1 MKFLHISTGD
11 NRGAFS
17 GAYRLHRNLIEC
29 GHESFMFVGNKTVD
43 DPTVM
48 APARLFQRT
57 RFFLEK
63 IFSQVAKRI
72 FGIDVQVSRIFKS
85 NIGFVPTFEALRKIK
100 TIKPDLVI
108 VYYIADFLSEHQL
121 LEIQRITGSPVAF
134 YLMDMGMLTGSC
146 HYAWSCKGYQSD
158 CSDCPMTKSWMI
170 KKMIFTKWKSRQVN
184 YDRIRPIIVSG
195 SEQLSEQVKLSSLTR
210 SLDLQKILMGVN
222 SETYNPENRNAAR
235 KYFSFTKD
243 DIVLYFGAQN
253 VEDKRKGFSYLVAAL
268 KILNESLSKEELA
281 RVCLFTIGSGDP
293 IKKHNFSFK
302 HIHLPF
308 ISDQTLFSKTYA
320 AADVF
325 ICPSV
330 EDSGP
335 MMVNESM
342 MSGTPVVA
350 FDLGVA
356 KDLVIS
362 GKTGYKLPEIN
373 SSELAS
379 ALATF
384 VRLSDEERA
393 RMKKNCRDV
402 AIRSCSMEQQV
413 QSFVA
418 LAEKHGSKWAT

>member
-1 MKFLHISTGD
+1 MKFLHVSTGD
-11 NRGAFS
+11 NLGAFS

-29 GHESFMFVGNKTVD
+29 GHESFMLVGKKTVD
-43 DPTVM
+43 DPTVI
-48 APARLFQRT
+48 APAKIFQHI

-63 IFSQVAKRI
+63 LFSLAAKKV
-72 FGIDVQVSRIFKS
+72 FGLDVQVSRIFKS
-85 NIGFVPTFEALRKIK
+85 NLGFVPTLEVTRKIK
-100 TIKPDLVI
+100 AIKPDLVI
-108 VYYIADFLSEHQL
+108 VYYVADFLSERQL
-121 LEIQRITGSPVAF
+121 LEVRRVTKAPLAF
-134 YLMDMGMLTGSC
+134 YLMDMGMLTGAC
-146 HYAWSCKGYQSD
+146 HYAWDCKGYHTD
-158 CSDCPMTKSWMI
+158 CSDCPMIQSGVI
-170 KKMIFTKWKSRQVN
+170 KKIIARKWKSRRAS
-184 YDRIRPIIVSG
+184 YDQIQPVIISG
-195 SEQLSEQVKLSSLTR
+195 SEQLSQQVKFSSLTR
-210 SLDLQKILMGVN
+210 SLDLKKILTGVN
-222 SETYNPENRNAAR
+222 SKSYSPDNRNAAR
-235 KYFSFTKD
+235 EYFSFASD

-253 VEDKRKGFSYLVAAL
+253 VDDKRKGFSYLVAAL
-268 KILNESLSKEELA
+268 KILNESLAKEELA

-293 IKKHNFSFK
+293 IKNHKFSFK
-302 HIHLPF
+302 HIHFPF
-308 ISDQTLFSKTYA
+308 ISDQVLFSKTYA

-362 GKTGYKLPEIN
+362 GETGYKIPEVN

-402 AIRSCSMEQQV
+402 AIRFCSMEQQV

-418 LAEKHGSKWAT
+418 LAEKHRRI